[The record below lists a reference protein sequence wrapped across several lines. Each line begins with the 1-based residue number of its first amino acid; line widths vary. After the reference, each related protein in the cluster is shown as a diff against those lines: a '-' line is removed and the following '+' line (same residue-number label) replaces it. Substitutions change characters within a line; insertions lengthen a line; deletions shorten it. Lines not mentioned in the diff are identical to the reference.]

1 MKTLFTI
8 CLLLCSLLYVQGQSI
23 DKQVIASAGNTQS
36 NTTNQLT
43 STIGE
48 PIIGLK
54 GSTVTIHQGFLAGA
68 SNATLSVE
76 ELVTSPEVTI
86 YPNPFTDLVNISIP
100 ENQGKVTATVY
111 NNAGKQT
118 GVYTMSN
125 SLKTLN
131 LEHLAQG
138 MYLVQLHFTTTNT
151 FKSFKIIKK

>member
-1 MKTLFTI
+1 MKTLLTV
-8 CLLLCSLLYVQGQSI
+8 LLSTCMMLFATAQSV
-23 DKQVIASAGNTQS
+23 DKQVIASAGETLS
-36 NTTNQLT
+36 NGTNQIT

-76 ELVTSPEVTI
+76 ELVASSEVKI

-100 ENQGKVTATVY
+100 ENQGKVTATIY
-111 NNAGKQT
+111 SSAGKQA
-118 GVYTMSN
+118 GIYTINN
-125 SLKTLN
+125 SLQSLN

-138 MYLVQLHFTTTNT
+138 MYLVQLHFAETNT